1 MKGTP
6 CPWSKNPELQ
16 CVSKL
21 EVSTWLGPGPQQSCK
36 RCRIGVLKSQGQ
48 PGFKKAEDAKE
59 QTQTDKQ
66 KKTGHK
72 CSAKIQPAGILFVGT
87 DSQYFLIPSEC
98 SGLWPVGWSFLC
110 GALGK

>member
-1 MKGTP
+1 MKGIP

-21 EVSTWLGPGPQQSCK
+21 EVSTWLGPGLQQSCK

-66 KKTGHK
+66 KKK
-72 CSAKIQPAGILFVGT
+72 LGT
-87 DSQYFLIPSEC
+87 NARQRFSQL
-98 SGLWPVGWSFLC
+98 GSFL
-110 GALGK
+110 

>member
-1 MKGTP
+1 MKGIP

-66 KKTGHK
+66 KKNW
-72 CSAKIQPAGILFVGT
+72 AQM
-87 DSQYFLIPSEC
+87 
-98 SGLWPVGWSFLC
+98 
-110 GALGK
+110 LGKDSASWDPFCRH